1 MDDGKA
7 AGDGRAAI
15 DCEGGYTVFTGGGLA
30 IRFRAPYSLRRY
42 IRVKEWDRGYLV
54 VDAEYAHSPEPV
66 EEYIDLVP
74 ILEDLYIDPADYLP
88 RVREV
93 AVDEGMTPPQGGIS
107 SVFTPSRCLRA
118 RTTL

>member
-1 MDDGKA
+1 MDDAKA
-7 AGDGRAAI
+7 TVDGRATI
-15 DCEGGYTVFTGGGLA
+15 GCEGGYTVFAGGGLA
-30 IRFRAPYSLRRY
+30 ICFRAPYSLRRY

-88 RVREV
+88 RIREV
-93 AVDEGMTPPQGGIS
+93 VVGEG
-107 SVFTPSRCLRA
+107 
-118 RTTL
+118 

>member
-7 AGDGRAAI
+7 MGDGMAAI
-15 DCEGGYTVFTGGGLA
+15 GCEGGYTVFAGGGFA

-74 ILEDLYIDPADYLP
+74 ILEDLYIDPADHLP
-88 RVREV
+88 RIREV
-93 AVDEGMTPPQGGIS
+93 VADEG
-107 SVFTPSRCLRA
+107 
-118 RTTL
+118 

>member
-1 MDDGKA
+1 MADKNGTA
-7 AGDGRAAI
+7 TLGCNA
-15 DCEGGYTVFTGGGLA
+15 GYTVFSGGGA
-30 IRFRAPYSLRRY
+30 TIRFRAPCSLRRY

-74 ILEDLYIDPADYLP
+74 ILEDLYIVPADYLP

-93 AVDEGMTPPQGGIS
+93 VVDEG
-107 SVFTPSRCLRA
+107 
-118 RTTL
+118 

>member
-1 MDDGKA
+1 MDDAKA
-7 AGDGRAAI
+7 TVDGRATI
-15 DCEGGYTVFTGGGLA
+15 GCEGGYTVFAGGGLA

-74 ILEDLYIDPADYLP
+74 VLEDLHIDPADYLP
-88 RVREV
+88 RIREV
-93 AVDEGMTPPQGGIS
+93 VVDEG
-107 SVFTPSRCLRA
+107 
-118 RTTL
+118 